1 MSQVQYKGMVLEI
14 VRGKRIVARVP
25 PVGQPD
31 GVPIAQLDDLLG
43 KGTPLSAVDKLSMAS
58 DVRAVREQLRTKADL
73 RT

>member
-1 MSQVQYKGMVLEI
+1 MSQVQYKGMVLDI

>member
-1 MSQVQYKGMVLEI
+1 MVLDI